1 MIRRS
6 QRKKRTFP
14 QGGRDRFA
22 GMDTIALGGNGLGE
36 DDTVPLLFIAT
47 DDGRDRAQIHR
58 CRILLQSPGAV
69 QLKKAELTS
78 MWKMIA

>member
-1 MIRRS
+1 MQKCHQFPTACTVKCMIRRN

-14 QGGRDRFA
+14 KGGRDRFA

-58 CRILLQSPGAV
+58 CRILL
-69 QLKKAELTS
+69 
-78 MWKMIA
+78 